1 MTQIEKIIA
10 PDGGTFD
17 GDVVLPEGSSGPGIL
32 LLQEIFGVGA
42 YIRAVA
48 DRLAALGYVVMMPDA
63 FWRVERRVA
72 LPHDEAGLGKAFE
85 YAGTFA
91 ARFDEGIDDLGAALN
106 HLRGMREVR
115 HGAGVMGFCLGGRL
129 AWSVAS
135 RFDPDVAVSYY
146 GSGIADALGELDA
159 ITCPTLLHYG
169 TADPYIPRD
178 QIDRIAAAVEGK
190 PGFEVMLHEGAGHA
204 FDNHEAAMFHQAEPA
219 AAAWKATVAFLGQHL
234 PATR

>member
-1 MTQIEKIIA
+1 MDQIEKITA

-17 GDVVLPEGSSGPGIL
+17 GDVVFPAGTSGPGIL

-48 DRLAALGYVVMMPDA
+48 DRLTALGYVVMMPDV

-72 LPHDEAGLGKAFE
+72 LDHDEEGLGKAFE
-85 YAGTFA
+85 YAGAFA
-91 ARFDEGIDDLGAALN
+91 ARFNEGIDDLGAALN

-115 HGAGVMGFCLGGRL
+115 GGVGVMGFCLGGRL
-129 AWSVAS
+129 TWSVAS

-146 GSGIADALGELDA
+146 GSGIADALGEVDA

-169 TADPYIPRD
+169 TADPYIPRE
-178 QIDRIAAAVEGK
+178 QIDRISSAVEST
-190 PGFEVMLHEGAGHA
+190 PSFTIMLHEGAGHA
-204 FDNHEAAMFHQAEPA
+204 FDNHEAPMFHQAEPA
-219 AAAWKATVAFLGQHL
+219 AAAWTATVAFLAEHL
-234 PATR
+234 PPTR